1 MAECHHVVVRIVDLH
16 DNGDAESHRDGG
28 TGSQE
33 STTNDDHVMDIGAP
47 DQDDADCENCCVV
60 CTEPLE
66 WVAVGRCGH
75 RVVCRKCMVRI
86 RFFYRNKHCCI
97 CKTHCSKVIVTK
109 RDTVSANIMSKLPLF
124 ALREG
129 RVGEIWYHRHTAAYY
144 EDEQEYNAARAEC
157 KGIISPFY
165 QPWYYV
171 MILLIYFIVMG
182 VAIGTGYALE
192 AKHRP
197 GQVRA
202 YAVSVS
208 VAVAIAIIFWSAVK
222 CCTQVPLEIEA
233 ARRADMGL

>member
-165 QPWYYV
+165 QPWVRTSIHIYLQF
-171 MILLIYFIVMG
+171 IDLI
-182 VAIGTGYALE
+182 
-192 AKHRP
+192 
-197 GQVRA
+197 
-202 YAVSVS
+202 
-208 VAVAIAIIFWSAVK
+208 
-222 CCTQVPLEIEA
+222 C
-233 ARRADMGL
+233 